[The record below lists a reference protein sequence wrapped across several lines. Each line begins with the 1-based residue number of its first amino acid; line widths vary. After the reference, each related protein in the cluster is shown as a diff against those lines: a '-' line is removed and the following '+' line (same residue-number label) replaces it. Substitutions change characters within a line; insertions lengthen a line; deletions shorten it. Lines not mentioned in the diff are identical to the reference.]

1 MWQRPVW
8 REQEGE
14 GERGQVR
21 SVRARRWGI
30 WGPDDAGAL
39 QATVQTGFYSESV
52 GAIAGF

>member
-1 MWQRPVW
+1 MW

-21 SVRARRWGI
+21 SVRARRWGT